1 MANTFTPNQITDLM
15 AVRAAESGAYLTV
28 GSRPYFKDQLN
39 KANGRNGQ
47 KVDLVITDAGE
58 YFEGTDGTGHL
69 SNLTERNVT
78 KTLKLGNIMI
88 NTDMVE
94 SVTDVD
100 WDKEIVRPNLKKL
113 INGIVKTQVKED
125 IGHCN
130 AAFIGKGWLPL
141 SKASRFLSSV
151 SSDSKYAFVDP
162 MIDSVMAA
170 GGKAFT
176 PVEADNLYKK
186 GMLGSFSGTEFR
198 ETPFLPQLIVSS
210 ALATEIASATVTS
223 YTDNNDD
230 TATIVLNGVTE
241 DIPVGF
247 PIMLQDVYATDTVGD
262 KTSALKAFIAIDKGT
277 AGSVKVY
284 SVDFAGQ
291 GTKQLCAVDGS
302 ALSASGLAGKKL
314 VAVPAGTYYMGLFRV
329 DGAMAFCTLDKL
341 RWATPEKRSENVEG
355 IYVHEGASGD
365 VIKGEAVT
373 RWAIASLAGIVEDR
387 ACAMV
392 YVAESTPNVV
402 SVL

>member
-1 MANTFTPNQITDLM
+1 MANTFTPNKLSDLI
-15 AVRAAESGAYLTV
+15 AVRAAESGSYLTV

-39 KANGRNGQ
+39 KVNGRDGQ
-47 KVDLVITDAGE
+47 SVDLVLTDAGE
-58 YFEGTDGTGHL
+58 YFEGTDGTGHV
-69 SNLTERNVT
+69 SNLTERKVT
-78 KTLKLGNIMI
+78 KRLKLGNII
-88 NTDMVE
+88 ISTDMVE

-100 WDKEIVRPNLKKL
+100 WDKEIVKPNMKKL
-113 INGIVKTQVKED
+113 INGVVKRQILED

-130 AAFIGKGWLPL
+130 AAFVGKGWLPL

-170 GGKAFT
+170 GGKGFT
-176 PVEADNLYKK
+176 PVDAEPLYRK

-198 ETPFLPQLIVSS
+198 ETPFLPQLVVSS
-210 ALATEIASATVTS
+210 DLATELASATVTS
-223 YTDNNDD
+223 YTDNGDG

-247 PIMLQDVYATDTVGD
+247 PIMLEDVYATDTVGD
-262 KTSALKAFIAIDKGT
+262 KTSALKAFIAIEKGT

-284 SVDFAGQ
+284 SVDFAGN
-291 GTKQLCAVDGS
+291 GTKQLCALDGS
-302 ALSASGLAGKKL
+302 ALSASGLAGKKV
-314 VAVPAGTYYMGLFRV
+314 VAVPANSYYMGLFRI
-329 DGAMAFCTLDKL
+329 DGAMAFCTLNKL

-365 VIKGEAVT
+365 VVKGEAPT
-373 RWAIASLAGIVEDR
+373 RWTIASLAGIVEDR

-392 YVAESTPNVV
+392 YVAEGSANLITQ
-402 SVL
+402 